1 MNITILCV
9 GKLKE
14 RFYMDASSEYLKR
27 LTRYCKLD
35 LIELKEERLP
45 DAPSPA
51 QIEGALNR
59 EAAAIRAKLPDN
71 STLVAMCIEGKMR
84 SSPELARLISDWSTN
99 SSSKHLVF
107 VIGGSFGLHPS
118 IKEQAQHKLSMSPMT
133 FPHHLARV
141 MLLEQIYRSFQIM
154 EGSKYHK

>member
-51 QIEGALNR
+51 QIEGTMQGSRCNPLETARPLQPRGHVHRRQNALQSR
-59 EAAAIRAKLPDN
+59 TGPADL
-71 STLVAMCIEGKMR
+71 
-84 SSPELARLISDWSTN
+84 RLEYQRQQTSRFCHRRLFRPPFLDQ
-99 SSSKHLVF
+99 
-107 VIGGSFGLHPS
+107 GPGS
-118 IKEQAQHKLSMSPMT
+118 I
-133 FPHHLARV
+133 
-141 MLLEQIYRSFQIM
+141 
-154 EGSKYHK
+154 